1 MTGATFDA
9 RKQNAEN
16 ARTMGSHLREARARL
31 TGMSGGVSFDYELL
45 NLFVSSQLKSA
56 FALPI
61 LAIVVAAYCMFWA
74 NTAGVIMWLF
84 MVATTQAIQLV
95 LCRQFCNADPHA
107 INIREWGGKIAA
119 SEFLMAATWA
129 SLVYVAS
136 GSTGT
141 MEHIFVIGVLVIVAA
156 VRMSIASSYT
166 LIVYSCMAPI
176 TMAIVMQALL
186 HAEIVLWA
194 MAVFAVAAEVYC
206 LHLARNL
213 QSTARSML
221 DYRAQKDALI
231 AELEQANEN
240 SIEARK
246 RAEQAS
252 AAKSHFLATMSHELR
267 TPLNAI
273 LGFSEILKDEL
284 MGTHAVPCYKEY
296 ADDIHRSGEHLLTL
310 INQVLDH
317 SRVEAGRF
325 QLHETAVPVHHIAS
339 DCRSLLSLKLAEG
352 GIDVIENF
360 EPNLPLVHADERAIR
375 QIWLNLIS
383 NAIKFTPPQGKIVLS
398 VGRTRAGGVYMS
410 VRDTGPG
417 IPQEEIPRVLS
428 SFGQGSL
435 SYETAQEGAGLGLP
449 IVRGLVELHNG
460 TFELRSA
467 LGIGTEGVAEFPG
480 SRIIYNAEQEALAVN
495 S

>member
-1 MTGATFDA
+1 
-9 RKQNAEN
+9 
-16 ARTMGSHLREARARL
+16 
-31 TGMSGGVSFDYELL
+31 
-45 NLFVSSQLKSA
+45 
-56 FALPI
+56 
-61 LAIVVAAYCMFWA
+61 
-74 NTAGVIMWLF
+74 
-84 MVATTQAIQLV
+84 
-95 LCRQFCNADPHA
+95 
-107 INIREWGGKIAA
+107 
-119 SEFLMAATWA
+119 
-129 SLVYVAS
+129 
-136 GSTGT
+136 
-141 MEHIFVIGVLVIVAA
+141 
-156 VRMSIASSYT
+156 
-166 LIVYSCMAPI
+166 
-176 TMAIVMQALL
+176 
-186 HAEIVLWA
+186 
-194 MAVFAVAAEVYC
+194 
-206 LHLARNL
+206 
-213 QSTARSML
+213 
-221 DYRAQKDALI
+221 
-231 AELEQANEN
+231 
-240 SIEARK
+240 
-246 RAEQAS
+246 
-252 AAKSHFLATMSHELR
+252 MSHELR

-325 QLHETAVPVHHIAS
+325 QLHETAVPVHHVAS

-352 GIDVIENF
+352 GIEVIENF

-383 NAIKFTPPQGKIVLS
+383 NAIKFTPPEGKIVLS
-398 VGRTRAGGVYMS
+398 VGRTRAGGVYLS

-467 LGIGTEGVAEFPG
+467 VGIGTEGVAEFPG
-480 SRIIYNAEQEALAVN
+480 SRIIHNAGPQAKAA
-495 S
+495 SA

>member
-9 RKQNAEN
+9 RKRNMDS
-16 ARTMGSHLREARARL
+16 ARSTGMRMREARARL
-31 TGMSGGVSFDYELL
+31 TGISGGISFDYELL

-61 LAIVVAAYCMFWA
+61 LALVVAASCLYWA
-74 NTAGVIMWLF
+74 ETASVAIWLTTIA
-84 MVATTQAIQLV
+84 VTQAIQLV
-95 LCRQFCNADPHA
+95 LCRQFCSADPQ
-107 INIREWGGKIAA
+107 NMNVEEWGRKIAA
-119 SEFLMAATWA
+119 SEFLMSATWA

-136 GSTGT
+136 DATGT
-141 MEHIFVIGVLVIVAA
+141 LGHIFVIGVLVIVAA
-156 VRMSIASSYT
+156 IRMSIASSYT
-166 LIVYSCMAPI
+166 LIVYASMAPI
-176 TMAIVMQALL
+176 TIAFVMHAAIRG
-186 HAEIVLWA
+186 EIILWA
-194 MAVFAVAAEVYC
+194 MAVFALAAEVYC
-206 LHLARNL
+206 LHLSRNL
-213 QSTARSML
+213 QSTARTML

-231 AELEQANEN
+231 AELEQANVN

-284 MGTHAVPCYKEY
+284 MGSHAVPCYKEY
-296 ADDIHRSGEHLLTL
+296 AQDIHRSGEHLLTL

-325 QLHETAVPVHHIAS
+325 QLHEAPVAVHHVAS
-339 DCRSLLSLKLAEG
+339 DCRSLLSLKAAEN
-352 GIDVIENF
+352 GIEVLENF
-360 EPNLPLVHADERAIR
+360 EPDLPSVYADERAIR

-383 NAIKFTPPQGKIVLS
+383 NAIKFTPPDGKIVLS
-398 VGRTRAGGVYMS
+398 VGRTRAGGVYMA

-467 LGIGTEGVAEFPG
+467 VGIGTEGVAEFPS
-480 SRIIYNAEQEALAVN
+480 SRVIYCSDTGGVAVN
-495 S
+495 A

>member
-1 MTGATFDA
+1 
-9 RKQNAEN
+9 
-16 ARTMGSHLREARARL
+16 
-31 TGMSGGVSFDYELL
+31 
-45 NLFVSSQLKSA
+45 
-56 FALPI
+56 
-61 LAIVVAAYCMFWA
+61 
-74 NTAGVIMWLF
+74 
-84 MVATTQAIQLV
+84 
-95 LCRQFCNADPHA
+95 
-107 INIREWGGKIAA
+107 
-119 SEFLMAATWA
+119 
-129 SLVYVAS
+129 
-136 GSTGT
+136 
-141 MEHIFVIGVLVIVAA
+141 
-156 VRMSIASSYT
+156 
-166 LIVYSCMAPI
+166 MAPI
-176 TMAIVMQALL
+176 TMAIVMQALI

-231 AELEQANEN
+231 AELEQANVN

-325 QLHETAVPVHHIAS
+325 QLHETAVPIHHVAA

-360 EPNLPLVHADERAIR
+360 EPNLPMVHADERAIR

-383 NAIKFTPPQGKIVLS
+383 NAIKFTPPEGKIVLS
-398 VGRTRAGGVYMS
+398 GRGEPVLAAIYMS

-467 LGIGTEGVAEFPG
+467 LGIGTEGVAEFPA
-480 SRIIYNAEQEALAVN
+480 SRIIYNAEQEALAAN
-495 S
+495 G